1 MAHANEAVEELTSP
15 SIDPEEIEKFS
26 AMADEWWDPDGKF
39 KPLHK
44 INPLRL
50 NYIRDTLTRHFG
62 LDADADQPLKGLRLL
77 DIGCGGGLLSEPLA
91 RLGAEVVGV
100 DAAIRNVKT
109 AKAHAEK
116 TGVKVDF
123 RHGTIELLAESGEK
137 PFDTV
142 LNMEVVEH
150 VSDPAQFLKT
160 SASVVKPGGLMLVST
175 INRTSK
181 AFVMAIFGAEYV
193 LGWLPKGTH
202 QFDKL
207 VKPEEIEAA
216 LAPEGY
222 EVGEPVGVSFNP
234 LSDEWRL
241 SGDTSVN
248 YMTVVT
254 APKK

>member
-1 MAHANEAVEELTSP
+1 MAHTVEPVQELKSA
-15 SIDPEEIEKFS
+15 SIDPAEVEKFS

-50 NYIRDTLTRHFG
+50 TFIRRMICAQFG
-62 LDADADQPLKGLRLL
+62 REDKCERPLAGLRLL

-100 DAAIRNVKT
+100 DAGVKNVKT
-109 AKAHAEK
+109 AKAHADRN
-116 TGVKVDF
+116 GIAIDY
-123 RHGTIELLAESGEK
+123 RHGTVELLAEADEEK
-137 PFDTV
+137 FDAV

-150 VSDPAQFLKT
+150 VADPDEFLIT
-160 SASVVKPGGLMLVST
+160 CASLVKPDGLMIVST

-181 AFVMAIFGAEYV
+181 AFLLAIVGAEYV

-207 VKPEEIEAA
+207 VKPEEIRDA
-216 LAPEGY
+216 LEPLGFECQ
-222 EVGEPVGVSFNP
+222 EPVGVRYSP
-234 LSDEWRL
+234 LGDEWSL
-241 SGDTSVN
+241 SRDASVN
-248 YMTVVT
+248 YMMVT
-254 APKK
+254 LAPP